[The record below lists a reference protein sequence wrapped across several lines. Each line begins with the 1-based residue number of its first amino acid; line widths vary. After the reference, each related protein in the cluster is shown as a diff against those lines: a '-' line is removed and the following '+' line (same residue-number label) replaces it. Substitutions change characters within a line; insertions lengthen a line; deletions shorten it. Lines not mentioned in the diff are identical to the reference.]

1 MKTYTQHT
9 AVYHN
14 NILVIA
20 TSENLTQ
27 EILERH
33 TNDTLV
39 FRTDFYV
46 SDDNEMLSRLL
57 AIINL
62 QATIQFTSEVLKDV
76 QNNDECVEC
85 IITSKVK
92 HYNFICEDILP
103 K

>member
-33 TNDTLV
+33 ADDTLV

-46 SDDNEMLSRLL
+46 LDDNEMLSRLL

-62 QATIQFTSEVLKDV
+62 QATIQFTSEVLKD
-76 QNNDECVEC
+76 ECVEC